1 MRPNERTSFPLEMAT
16 ICHMPNCRHRNDE
29 RQESNGKNL
38 PTARFQTDTAV
49 VLLDANPPTRIRHG
63 SMLSSRIR
71 SSQLAAWAETK
82 PTIKALYVFGSRAKG
97 TAEPDSDLDLAFD
110 FVDGVDNELAELI
123 ENAADWKAEVTKLTG
138 IQVNDVY
145 LSGDP
150 IVGPKRVLVF
160 RR

>member
-1 MRPNERTSFPLEMAT
+1 
-16 ICHMPNCRHRNDE
+16 
-29 RQESNGKNL
+29 
-38 PTARFQTDTAV
+38 
-49 VLLDANPPTRIRHG
+49 
-63 SMLSSRIR
+63 MLSSQIY
-71 SSQLAAWAETK
+71 SQLADWAETK

-97 TAEPDSDLDLAFD
+97 SAGPDSDLDLAFD